1 MASSGNTASVSSHD
15 STVLSALTPNT
26 ARITIPKIGGS
37 TLLTG
42 EPERPAIV
50 SKSDVSAQLRL
61 KQSST
66 TPIVSLPYIANVVPT
81 VYASSVLPSPYSAT
95 SQPVIQST
103 TSVFT
108 ASTNTASNPVQPG
121 M

>member
-66 TPIVSLPYIANVVPT
+66 T